1 MKFQILLNL
10 NYSVKILNLQ
20 SKISQKLLTE
30 LRGFKFVATL
40 VLVFKKIESDNKA
53 KYDTFCSNSK
63 AEVIINKNGIN
74 LYYSYIKNIQTIL
87 RNRLGWIIDSV
98 IEHNINISKYSPL
111 SGSSY
116 IKLPKELDHPRKG
129 LINIQKI
136 DEMNALNGVYL
147 HLQILT
153 SCKSS
158 PINNYKN

>member
-1 MKFQILLNL
+1 M
-10 NYSVKILNLQ
+10 
-20 SKISQKLLTE
+20 TE

-40 VLVFKKIESDNKA
+40 VLVFKKIESDYKA

-116 IKLPKELDHPRKG
+116 IKIPKELDHPRKG

>member
-1 MKFQILLNL
+1 M
-10 NYSVKILNLQ
+10 
-20 SKISQKLLTE
+20 TE

-63 AEVIINKNGIN
+63 ADVIINKNGIN

-87 RNRLGWIIDSV
+87 RKRLGWIIDSA

>member
-1 MKFQILLNL
+1 M
-10 NYSVKILNLQ
+10 
-20 SKISQKLLTE
+20 
-30 LRGFKFVATL
+30 ATL
-40 VLVFKKIESDNKA
+40 VLVFKKVESDNKA

-158 PINNYKN
+158 PMNNYKN

>member
-1 MKFQILLNL
+1 M
-10 NYSVKILNLQ
+10 
-20 SKISQKLLTE
+20 
-30 LRGFKFVATL
+30 ATL

-158 PINNYKN
+158 STNNYKN

>member
-1 MKFQILLNL
+1 M
-10 NYSVKILNLQ
+10 
-20 SKISQKLLTE
+20 TE

-40 VLVFKKIESDNKA
+40 VLVFKKIEIDDKA

-63 AEVIINKNGIN
+63 AEVIINKNGIS
-74 LYYSYIKNIQTIL
+74 LYYSYIKNIQIIL
-87 RNRLGWIIDSV
+87 RKRLGWIIDLV
-98 IEHNINISKYSPL
+98 IKHNINISKYSPL

>member
-1 MKFQILLNL
+1 M
-10 NYSVKILNLQ
+10 
-20 SKISQKLLTE
+20 
-30 LRGFKFVATL
+30 ATL

>member
-1 MKFQILLNL
+1 M
-10 NYSVKILNLQ
+10 
-20 SKISQKLLTE
+20 TE

-98 IEHNINISKYSPL
+98 IEHNINISKYNPL

-158 PINNYKN
+158 STNNYKN

>member
-1 MKFQILLNL
+1 M
-10 NYSVKILNLQ
+10 
-20 SKISQKLLTE
+20 TE

-63 AEVIINKNGIN
+63 ADVIINKNGIN

-87 RNRLGWIIDSV
+87 RKRLGWINDSA

-153 SCKSS
+153 SYKSS
-158 PINNYKN
+158 PINSYKNWQRFC

>member
-1 MKFQILLNL
+1 M
-10 NYSVKILNLQ
+10 
-20 SKISQKLLTE
+20 TE

-153 SCKSS
+153 SYKSS

>member
-1 MKFQILLNL
+1 M
-10 NYSVKILNLQ
+10 
-20 SKISQKLLTE
+20 
-30 LRGFKFVATL
+30 ATL

-116 IKLPKELDHPRKG
+116 IKLPKELDHRRKG

>member
-1 MKFQILLNL
+1 M
-10 NYSVKILNLQ
+10 
-20 SKISQKLLTE
+20 TE

>member
-1 MKFQILLNL
+1 M
-10 NYSVKILNLQ
+10 
-20 SKISQKLLTE
+20 
-30 LRGFKFVATL
+30 ATL

-116 IKLPKELDHPRKG
+116 IKLPKKLDHPSKG

>member
-1 MKFQILLNL
+1 M
-10 NYSVKILNLQ
+10 
-20 SKISQKLLTE
+20 
-30 LRGFKFVATL
+30 ATL

-116 IKLPKELDHPRKG
+116 IKLPKKLDHPRKG

-158 PINNYKN
+158 SISNYKN

>member
-1 MKFQILLNL
+1 M
-10 NYSVKILNLQ
+10 
-20 SKISQKLLTE
+20 
-30 LRGFKFVATL
+30 ATL
-40 VLVFKKIESDNKA
+40 VLVFKKVESDNKA

>member
-1 MKFQILLNL
+1 M
-10 NYSVKILNLQ
+10 
-20 SKISQKLLTE
+20 TE

-63 AEVIINKNGIN
+63 ADVIINKNGIN

-87 RNRLGWIIDSV
+87 RKRLGWINDSA

-153 SCKSS
+153 SYKSS
-158 PINNYKN
+158 PINSYKN

>member
-1 MKFQILLNL
+1 M
-10 NYSVKILNLQ
+10 
-20 SKISQKLLTE
+20 
-30 LRGFKFVATL
+30 ATL

-116 IKLPKELDHPRKG
+116 IKLPKELHHPRKG

>member
-1 MKFQILLNL
+1 M
-10 NYSVKILNLQ
+10 
-20 SKISQKLLTE
+20 TE

-40 VLVFKKIESDNKA
+40 VLVFKKIESDYKA

>member
-1 MKFQILLNL
+1 M
-10 NYSVKILNLQ
+10 
-20 SKISQKLLTE
+20 
-30 LRGFKFVATL
+30 ATL
-40 VLVFKKIESDNKA
+40 VLVFKKIESDYKA

>member
-1 MKFQILLNL
+1 M
-10 NYSVKILNLQ
+10 
-20 SKISQKLLTE
+20 TE

-158 PINNYKN
+158 STNNYKN